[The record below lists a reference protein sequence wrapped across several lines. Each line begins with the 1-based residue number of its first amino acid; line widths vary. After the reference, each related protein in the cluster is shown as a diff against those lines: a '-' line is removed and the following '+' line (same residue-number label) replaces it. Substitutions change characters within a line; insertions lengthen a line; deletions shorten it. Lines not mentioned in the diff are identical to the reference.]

1 MMRLYGKNFI
11 VGFLISTLLSYPAI
25 STGIV
30 EIPGLD
36 QIINMEPQTEQPQT
50 LEDTL
55 QRAETKP
62 KTTTQD
68 VTNVPQVSS
77 PSNMTLIQSHEP
89 QIIPID
95 KITLPKS
102 RPDNLKTKNLQQI
115 LQDNLE
121 QTRQNEI
128 LTIIADSEVNKILE
142 KLEYTETSQHK
153 LIWLEGNSIPPA
165 PIRPREFGSQTGS
178 SQPAYVNIPSI
189 ALEGLIL
196 SGQPNMAMRG
206 KNMDRIKIFTPP
218 PRPNNLR
225 ANLKLKSSPDV
236 DDIPAIASNIQIDR
250 STGGLK
256 IRYTKIRFK
265 KSGGCSLR
273 NARNVTGVGNIS
285 ILPAAIVNKDFSI
298 KIAQFEKNVLQPA
311 ARKYY
316 GVPATQMKHLSSFR
330 CSNIA
335 GTRNLSQ
342 HAKAN
347 ALDVASFVFAD
358 GRSVSLVKGWKGS
371 RRERR
376 FLRELQ
382 KGACQ
387 IFGTTLTPNYN
398 KAHYNHFHFDA
409 KKRRSK
415 AICK

>member
-1 MMRLYGKNFI
+1 MKSYNKN
-11 VGFLISTLLSYPAI
+11 LTISFFVSSLLSYSAASSNI
-25 STGIV
+25 

-36 QIINMEPQTEQPQT
+36 EIIALDNTPAKQAQS
-50 LEDTL
+50 LEDAL
-55 QRAETKP
+55 KNKNA
-62 KTTTQD
+62 TQ
-68 VTNVPQVSS
+68 TNVPS
-77 PSNMTLIQSHEP
+77 TIQSLSSVNTNNVQTHEP
-89 QIIPID
+89 QILPMD
-95 KITLPKS
+95 KITLPKT
-102 RPDNLKTKNLQQI
+102 RPQNLKTQNLQQL
-115 LQDNLE
+115 LQENLDQSTE
-121 QTRQNEI
+121 KEL
-128 LTIIADSEVNKILE
+128 LTIIADSEINKILE

-153 LIWLEGNSIPPA
+153 LVWLEGTSIPLA
-165 PIRPREFGSQTGS
+165 PLRPQKFGDQTGT

-189 ALEGLIL
+189 ALEGLVL

-218 PRPNNLR
+218 PRPNNLV
-225 ANLKLKSSPDV
+225 ANLKTKSSPDV
-236 DDIPAIASNIQIDR
+236 SDIPAVASNIQIDR

-265 KSGGCSLR
+265 KSGSCSIR
-273 NARNVTGVGNIS
+273 NARNVTGVGNVS
-285 ILPAAIVNKDFSI
+285 LLPAAIMNKDFSI

-316 GVPATQMKHLSSFR
+316 GSPATQIKHLSSFR

-335 GTRNLSQ
+335 GTRSLSQ

-347 ALDVASFVFAD
+347 ALDVSSFVFAD
-358 GRSVSLVKGWKGS
+358 GRSVSLTKGWKGS
-371 RRERR
+371 RRERN

-398 KAHYNHFHFDA
+398 RAHYNHFHFDA
-409 KKRRSK
+409 KKRKSR